1 MTQNLTET
9 LDLALERWRTGE
21 SLPTIL
27 ADFPAEA
34 ETLRPLL
41 EAAACLT
48 TLPPVELPSPAALQ
62 VDRADFLAE
71 VARLQQ
77 QPVSVNPLVR
87 LKEQVIHAL
96 PWSTLNLTNPRKE
109 QRRMSALLLKV
120 AVVFT
125 LLFGSAGTTAA
136 LAANSLPDSP
146 LYPVKLALEE
156 ARLAITTDPAQL
168 GQLHLSMAQIRTQ
181 EMAQLVLKGEQPDAA
196 VADRLQLHLNQALR
210 LAGELPD
217 EAMAGLLTQTRQM
230 VQTQTQ
236 QLIQTQAQV
245 SEPLQEPLRQAARLL
260 NQAGQE
266 AEAGL
271 QDPLTFR
278 YRFGRNRP
286 EDAPPQPE
294 PEPGRGRAAEPTEE
308 PLPPEEPEPTTEPTT
323 EPVVQPNCPGGNC
336 DQNQYGHDSDT
347 LPGHYGQPCATP
359 GECEPAGDKHK
370 YGQEPEVEPGQ
381 YGENCATPGECE
393 PAGDKHKYGQENGE
407 SPGPAESQPQP
418 EPPAGPPTDT
428 PPATGTTPANDSP
441 GGDESQNSG
450 GDDHNDSDDHGG
462 GGDSGSNHSGGK
474 H

>member
-41 EAAACLT
+41 EAAASLT

-120 AVVFT
+120 AVVLT

-146 LYPVKLALEE
+146 LYPVKMALEE
-156 ARLAITTDPAQL
+156 ARLAVTTDPAQL
-168 GQLHLSMAQIRTQ
+168 GQLHLTLAQIRTQ
-181 EMAQLVLKGEQPDAA
+181 EMAQLALKGEQPDAA
-196 VADRLQLHLNQALR
+196 VANRLQLHLNQALR

-236 QLIQTQAQV
+236 QLAQTQAQV
-245 SEPLQEPLRQAARLL
+245 GEPLQEPLRQAVRLL

-286 EDAPPQPE
+286 DDALPQPE

-308 PLPPEEPEPTTEPTT
+308 PLPTEEPSPTEEPLPTGEPEPTTEP
-323 EPVVQPNCPGGNC
+323 VG
-336 DQNQYGHDSDT
+336 DQNQYGHESDT
-347 LPGHYGQPCATP
+347 LPGHYGQPCDTP
-359 GECEPAGDKHK
+359 GECEPVGDEHK

-381 YGENCATPGECE
+381 HGENCATPGECE
-393 PAGDKHKYGQENGE
+393 PVGDEHKYGQENGE

-428 PPATGTTPANDSP
+428 PPADPPGPAGDSS
-441 GGDESQNSG
+441 GRDKSQDSG
-450 GDDHNDSDDHGG
+450 GGGGHNDSC
-462 GGDSGSNHSGGK
+462 SNCGGGK